1 MSNHNE
7 YTSPFEDRYGS
18 HEMREIFSDDHKFS
32 TWRYLWFLLAK
43 AERELGLDISE
54 AQVRELEL
62 KVHDINYERAKEIED
77 ECHHDVVAH
86 IRAHGETCPIAKPI
100 IHLGATSCYVTDNT
114 EVLQCYEALLL
125 ITKSLISVIEELVEF
140 ADRNTDVPTL
150 AYTHHQPAQPTT
162 VGKRACMWIQDLILD
177 LEQLIS
183 YTSKIKLLGCKGA
196 TGNASSFLK
205 LFDGDE
211 EKVMSLER
219 RIIANLPIKSVF
231 PISGQTYTRKQ
242 DSNTMQILSGI
253 AQSASKFANDIRLL
267 SNMGEIEE
275 PHASSQVGSSA
286 MPYKSNPILCERM
299 NSLSRFVI
307 CGEQNFAMTASSQWL
322 ERTLDDSANRRI
334 VIPEMF
340 LATDELLNIYS
351 TVVKGLQVNY
361 DRILVNMTDK
371 LPFMAAEN
379 ILMHCVNKGGDR
391 QELHEKLRMFAESAK
406 KNGGGSKFLR
416 LIDKEDDFDITMKE
430 MEEIV
435 MDPALTGM
443 AYTQSA
449 IFLTHV
455 RSFIESINERQG
467 QKA

>member
-1 MSNHNE
+1 MSSAKQ
-7 YTSPFEDRYGS
+7 YTSPFENRYGS
-18 HEMREIFSDDHKFS
+18 HDMKEIFSDEHKYS
-32 TWRYLWFLLAK
+32 TWRYLWYLLAC
-43 AERELGLDISE
+43 AERDLGLDISE
-54 AQVRELEL
+54 AQVKELEL
-62 KVHDINYERAKEIED
+62 NIFNIDYARAKTIEKV
-77 ECHHDVVAH
+77 CHHDVVAH
-86 IRAHGETCPIAKPI
+86 IKAHGKVCPIAKPI

-125 ITKSLISVIEELVEF
+125 ITKSLISVIKELVEF
-140 ADRNTDVPTL
+140 ADRNKDVPTL
-150 AYTHHQPAQPTT
+150 AYTHYQPAQPTT
-162 VGKRACMWIQDLILD
+162 VGKRACMWIQDLVLD
-177 LEQLIS
+177 LEQLIL

-211 EKVMSLER
+211 EKVMNLER
-219 RIIANLPIKSVF
+219 KIVANLPIKSVF

-242 DSNTMQILSGI
+242 DVSTMQILSGI

-275 PHASSQVGSSA
+275 PHTSSQVGSSA
-286 MPYKSNPILCERM
+286 MPYKSNPIMCERI

-334 VIPEMF
+334 TIPEMF
-340 LATDELLNIYS
+340 LATDELLNIYD

-361 DRILVNMTDK
+361 DKVSTNMADK

-391 QELHEKLRMFAESAK
+391 QELHEELRVFAEWAK
-406 KNGGGSKFLR
+406 NNGGGSEFLR
-416 LIDKEDDFDITMKE
+416 LIDEEDDFNITMEE
-430 MEEIV
+430 MEDI
-435 MDPALTGM
+435 MTDPALTGM
-443 AYTQSA
+443 AHTQTI